1 MEDAVKNVKNLLPAE
16 FVTMNHALKSL
27 LGDVEYEEGDLLLEK
42 KKDYDQMYVLS
53 NKFRNYGAACIA
65 YPNVLEMIGQ
75 ILKKDYYILPSSV
88 HEVIIVPYS
97 EIYVCSKL
105 DEMVREINSTQ
116 VEEEDVLSNHVYLY
130 DRVSGKLRVGSSV
143 QTGRMMA

>member
-1 MEDAVKNVKNLLPAE
+1 MSGFMRGHTDRGSRGGTINRIGKPDNI
-16 FVTMNHALKSL
+16 
-27 LGDVEYEEGDLLLEK
+27 
-42 KKDYDQMYVLS
+42 
-53 NKFRNYGAACIA
+53 GAGI
-65 YPNVLEMIGQ
+65 EMIGQ

>member
-1 MEDAVKNVKNLLPAE
+1 MIKHTSDHSLFSFLKEDLPL
-16 FVTMNHALKSL
+16 HIPHPLK
-27 LGDVEYEEGDLLLEK
+27 E
-42 KKDYDQMYVLS
+42 
-53 NKFRNYGAACIA
+53 
-65 YPNVLEMIGQ
+65 